1 MGSYSLYISTVST
14 FLNIYAS
21 YQSATSGFRLLDNN
35 NRILIWWE
43 RLPRFLTFQF
53 PFPIPHSHSPF
64 PIPHSTFSILVTSLS
79 QLFIAGSKG
88 SRSYLTNKK
97 ALTVLCSVFEALRKR
112 LQHERSAGETRE
124 VVECFSVRLEC
135 SSQFLRPLQQNRT
148 KSRLLHLFYEK
159 ESVKFHTHY
168 FLIFKTNY

>member
-14 FLNIYAS
+14 FLNKYAS

-35 NRILIWWE
+35 NRNLIWWE

-53 PFPIPHSHSPF
+53 PFPIPHSS
-64 PIPHSTFSILVTSLS
+64 FSILVTSLS

-97 ALTVLCSVFEALRKR
+97 AFTVLCSVFEALRKR
-112 LQHERSAGETRE
+112 PQHERSGGETRE
-124 VVECFSVRLEC
+124 VVECFSLRLEC
-135 SSQFLRPLQQNRT
+135 SRQFLRPLRQNRT
-148 KSRLLHLFYEK
+148 QSRLLHLFYDK
-159 ESVKFHTHY
+159 ESIKFPTHY
-168 FLIFKTNY
+168 FLILKTNY

>member
-21 YQSATSGFRLLDNN
+21 YQSATSEFRLLDNN
-35 NRILIWWE
+35 NRNLIWWE

-53 PFPIPHSHSPF
+53 PFPIPHSS
-64 PIPHSTFSILVTSLS
+64 FSILVTSLS

-97 ALTVLCSVFEALRKR
+97 AFTVLCSVFEALRKR
-112 LQHERSAGETRE
+112 PQHERSGGETRE
-124 VVECFSVRLEC
+124 VVECFSLRLEC
-135 SSQFLRPLQQNRT
+135 SRQFLRPLRQNRT
-148 KSRLLHLFYEK
+148 QSRLLHLFYDK
-159 ESVKFHTHY
+159 ESIKFPTHY

>member
-35 NRILIWWE
+35 NRNLIWWE

-53 PFPIPHSHSPF
+53 PFPIPHSS
-64 PIPHSTFSILVTSLS
+64 FSILVTSLS

-97 ALTVLCSVFEALRKR
+97 AFTVLCSVFEALRKR
-112 LQHERSAGETRE
+112 PQHERSGGETRE
-124 VVECFSVRLEC
+124 VVECFSLRLEC
-135 SSQFLRPLQQNRT
+135 SRQFLRPLRQNRT
-148 KSRLLHLFYEK
+148 QSRLLHLFYDK
-159 ESVKFHTHY
+159 ESIKFPTHY
-168 FLIFKTNY
+168 FLILKTNY

>member
-14 FLNIYAS
+14 FLNIYAG

-53 PFPIPHSHSPF
+53 PFPIPHSS
-64 PIPHSTFSILVTSLS
+64 FSILVTSLS

-97 ALTVLCSVFEALRKR
+97 AFTVLCSVFEAFRKR
-112 LQHERSAGETRE
+112 PQYERSGGETRE
-124 VVECFSVRLEC
+124 VVECFSLRLEC
-135 SSQFLRPLQQNRT
+135 SRQFLRPLRQNRT
-148 KSRLLHLFYEK
+148 QSRLLHLFYDK
-159 ESVKFHTHY
+159 ESIKFPTHY

>member
-97 ALTVLCSVFEALRKR
+97 AFTVLCSVFEALRKR
-112 LQHERSAGETRE
+112 PQHERSGGETRE
-124 VVECFSVRLEC
+124 VVECFSLRLEC
-135 SSQFLRPLQQNRT
+135 SRQFLRPLRQNRT
-148 KSRLLHLFYEK
+148 QSRLLHLFYDK
-159 ESVKFHTHY
+159 ESIKFPTHY

>member
-21 YQSATSGFRLLDNN
+21 YQSATSEFRLLDNN
-35 NRILIWWE
+35 HRNLIWWE

-53 PFPIPHSHSPF
+53 PFPIPHSS
-64 PIPHSTFSILVTSLS
+64 FSILVTSLS

-97 ALTVLCSVFEALRKR
+97 AFTVLCSVFEALRKR
-112 LQHERSAGETRE
+112 PQHERSGGETRE
-124 VVECFSVRLEC
+124 VVECFSLRLEC
-135 SSQFLRPLQQNRT
+135 SRQFLRPLRQNRT
-148 KSRLLHLFYEK
+148 QSRLLHLFYDK
-159 ESVKFHTHY
+159 ESIKFPTHY

>member
-35 NRILIWWE
+35 NRNLIWWE

-53 PFPIPHSHSPF
+53 PFPIPHSS
-64 PIPHSTFSILVTSLS
+64 FSILVTSLS
-79 QLFIAGSKG
+79 RLFIAGSKG

-97 ALTVLCSVFEALRKR
+97 AFTVLCSVFEALRKR
-112 LQHERSAGETRE
+112 PQHERSGGETRE
-124 VVECFSVRLEC
+124 VVECFSLRLEC
-135 SSQFLRPLQQNRT
+135 SRQFLRPLRQNRT
-148 KSRLLHLFYEK
+148 QSRLLHLFYNK
-159 ESVKFHTHY
+159 ESIKFPTHY

>member
-35 NRILIWWE
+35 NRNLIWWE
-43 RLPRFLTFQF
+43 PLPRFLTFQF
-53 PFPIPHSHSPF
+53 PFPIPHSS
-64 PIPHSTFSILVTSLS
+64 FSILVTSLS

-97 ALTVLCSVFEALRKR
+97 AFTVLCSVFEALRKR
-112 LQHERSAGETRE
+112 PQHERSGGETRE
-124 VVECFSVRLEC
+124 VVECFSLRLEC
-135 SSQFLRPLQQNRT
+135 SRQFLRPLRQNRT
-148 KSRLLHLFYEK
+148 QSRLLHLFYDK
-159 ESVKFHTHY
+159 ESIKSPTHY

>member
-21 YQSATSGFRLLDNN
+21 YQSATSEFRLLDNN
-35 NRILIWWE
+35 NRNLIWWE

-53 PFPIPHSHSPF
+53 PFPIPHSS
-64 PIPHSTFSILVTSLS
+64 FSILVTSLS

-97 ALTVLCSVFEALRKR
+97 AFTVLCSVFEALRKR
-112 LQHERSAGETRE
+112 PQHERSGGETRE
-124 VVECFSVRLEC
+124 VVECFSLRLEC
-135 SSQFLRPLQQNRT
+135 SRQFLRPLRQNRT
-148 KSRLLHLFYEK
+148 QSRLLHLFYDK
-159 ESVKFHTHY
+159 ESIKFPTHY
-168 FLIFKTNY
+168 FLILKTNY

>member
-35 NRILIWWE
+35 RRNLIWWE

-53 PFPIPHSHSPF
+53 PFPIPHSS
-64 PIPHSTFSILVTSLS
+64 FSILVTSLS

-97 ALTVLCSVFEALRKR
+97 AFTVLCSVFEALRKR
-112 LQHERSAGETRE
+112 PQHERSGGETRE
-124 VVECFSVRLEC
+124 VVECFSLRLEC
-135 SSQFLRPLQQNRT
+135 SRQFLRPLRQNRT
-148 KSRLLHLFYEK
+148 QSRLLHLFYDK
-159 ESVKFHTHY
+159 ESIKFPTHY

>member
-35 NRILIWWE
+35 SRNLIWWE

-53 PFPIPHSHSPF
+53 PFPIPHSS
-64 PIPHSTFSILVTSLS
+64 FSILVTSLS

-97 ALTVLCSVFEALRKR
+97 AFTVLCSVFEALRKR
-112 LQHERSAGETRE
+112 PQHERSGGETRE
-124 VVECFSVRLEC
+124 VVECFSLRLEC
-135 SSQFLRPLQQNRT
+135 SRQFLRPLRQNRT
-148 KSRLLHLFYEK
+148 QSRLLHLFYDK
-159 ESVKFHTHY
+159 ESIKFPTHY

>member
-14 FLNIYAS
+14 FLNIYTS

-35 NRILIWWE
+35 NRNLIWWE

-53 PFPIPHSHSPF
+53 PFPIPHPS
-64 PIPHSTFSILVTSLS
+64 FSILVTSLS

-97 ALTVLCSVFEALRKR
+97 AFTVLCSVFEALRKR
-112 LQHERSAGETRE
+112 PQHERSGGETRE
-124 VVECFSVRLEC
+124 VVECFSLRLEC
-135 SSQFLRPLQQNRT
+135 SRQFLRPLRQNRT
-148 KSRLLHLFYEK
+148 QSRLLHLFYDK
-159 ESVKFHTHY
+159 ESIKFPTHY
-168 FLIFKTNY
+168 FLILKTNY